1 MCAKAADKPP
11 TAVVR
16 EEKVKKLI
24 TIYYIYKPAL
34 TGKPGVKIDKT
45 MQPRNK
51 LNLYPLIIILALCL
65 LPLFSQAQ
73 KKSKMAADGFNAAG
87 SDAKAIALAD
97 KVIQNMGGYDA
108 WNNTRY
114 IAWTWRNQYH
124 IWDKFQNRYR
134 LERGDTLVVIADL
147 NTKEGV
153 AYSNGKEIKDPDRRN
168 KLITGMYPSWAN
180 DSYWLALPFK
190 LKDSG
195 VTLKYK
201 GEGKT
206 QTGTDA
212 DLIELTFKGVGVT
225 PDNRYI
231 LAIDKTSGLITEWSF
246 FRNYADEKPTFT
258 RPWTDYHQ
266 YGKIKLA
273 SSRGDAPMGMNN
285 IAVTQK
291 IPDEVFNSPTPVN
304 KALIK

>member
-1 MCAKAADKPP
+1 MLP
-11 TAVVR
+11 
-16 EEKVKKLI
+16 I
-24 TIYYIYKPAL
+24 
-34 TGKPGVKIDKT
+34 
-45 MQPRNK
+45 NH
-51 LNLYPLIIILALCL
+51 NLSRYTLPMILFFCL
-65 LPLFSQAQ
+65 LPWLSQAQ
-73 KKSKMAADGFNAAG
+73 KKDKLAAEGFNAAG

-97 KVIQNMGGYDA
+97 KVIKNMGGYQA

-124 IWDKFQNRYR
+124 IWDKFENRYR

-147 NTKEGV
+147 DTKQGK
-153 AYSNGKEIKDPDRRN
+153 AYRNGQEITDATRSA
-168 KLITGMYPSWAN
+168 KLIQNMYPSWAN
-180 DSYWLALPFK
+180 DSYWLAMPFK

-201 GEGKT
+201 GEGTT
-206 QTGTDA
+206 QAGAKA

-231 LAIDKTSGLITEWSF
+231 FAVDKNSGLILEWSF

-258 RPWTDYHQ
+258 RPMTDYQQ
-266 YGKIKLA
+266 YGKIKLPA
-273 SSRGDAPMGMNN
+273 GRGDTPMNMSN
-285 IAVTQK
+285 IAVTQN

>member
-1 MCAKAADKPP
+1 
-11 TAVVR
+11 
-16 EEKVKKLI
+16 
-24 TIYYIYKPAL
+24 
-34 TGKPGVKIDKT
+34 
-45 MQPRNK
+45 MQPRREAQNRY
-51 LNLYPLIIILALCL
+51 LLLFIWALCL
-65 LPLFSQAQ
+65 LPFFSMAQ

-87 SDAKAIALAD
+87 SDAKAVALAD
-97 KVIQNMGGYDA
+97 QVIKNMGGYEA
-108 WNNTRY
+108 WNKTRY

-124 IWDKFQNRYR
+124 IWDKFENRYR

-153 AYSNGKEIKDPDRRN
+153 AYRNGEEIKDPARRQ

-180 DSYWLALPFK
+180 DSYWLAMPFK

-206 QTGTDA
+206 QTGADA
-212 DLIELTFKGVGVT
+212 DLIEVTFKGVGVT

-231 LAIDKTSGLITEWSF
+231 LAIDKASGLITEWSF
-246 FRNYADEKPTFT
+246 FRNYADEKPSFT
-258 RPWTDYHQ
+258 RTWTDYQQ

-273 SSRGDAPMGMNN
+273 SSRGDAAVNMSN
-285 IAVTQK
+285 IAVTQN
-291 IPDEVFNSPTPVN
+291 IPAEVFNSPTPVN
-304 KALIK
+304 KASIK